1 MTLHSLELTPSLV
14 HCTKRAVLSV
24 KRNVNFHKFKDSDS
38 FNKPLCHFILE
49 HPTPRDCYDI
59 RAQNPNATSG
69 VYTVYPG
76 AIRRGLD
83 VLCDM
88 DVDEGGWLVSKLVCI
103 FILTCTVLVKKK
115 YAIQY
120 YRFTDLILN
129 FSEAMYACKAIFCS
143 VRRF

>member
-1 MTLHSLELTPSLV
+1 MTLHFLELTPSLV
-14 HCTKRAVLSV
+14 HCAKRAVLSV

-38 FNKPLCHFILE
+38 FNKPLYHFILE

-59 RAQNPNATSG
+59 RAQNPNSTSG

-88 DVDEGGWLVSKLVCI
+88 DVDEGGWLVSKLV
-103 FILTCTVLVKKK
+103 L
-115 YAIQY
+115 
-120 YRFTDLILN
+120 
-129 FSEAMYACKAIFCS
+129 FSY
-143 VRRF
+143 

>member
-1 MTLHSLELTPSLV
+1 MTLHFFELTPSLV

-24 KRNVNFHKFKDSDS
+24 KRNVNFHKFKDPDS
-38 FNKPLCHFILE
+38 FNKPLYRFILE

-59 RAQNPNATSG
+59 RAQNPNSTSG

-88 DVDEGGWLVSKLVCI
+88 DVDEGGWLVSKLV
-103 FILTCTVLVKKK
+103 L
-115 YAIQY
+115 
-120 YRFTDLILN
+120 
-129 FSEAMYACKAIFCS
+129 FSY
-143 VRRF
+143 

>member
-24 KRNVNFHKFKDSDS
+24 KRNVNFHKFKDPDS
-38 FNKPLCHFILE
+38 FNKPLYHFILE

-59 RAQNPNATSG
+59 RAQNPNSTSG

-103 FILTCTVLVKKK
+103 FILTCTVLVKK
-115 YAIQY
+115 ICNSILSF
-120 YRFTDLILN
+120 YRFDTE
-129 FSEAMYACKAIFCS
+129 FF
-143 VRRF
+143 